1 MNKLLL
7 LRVNDADYAIPLLDA
22 QSIRKIESND
32 LCDGCIREY
41 IKDNFGNFASITDL
55 RVCLSGKKQNTDPYV
70 VFISSEKSSAIVV
83 DSVDGII
90 SNNEDITLEAS
101 ELVFRS
107 HSVSNVIR
115 VGDKVIPVLD
125 LNQLLFRESCKTA

>member
-1 MNKLLL
+1 M
-7 LRVNDADYAIPLLDA
+7 
-22 QSIRKIESND
+22 
-32 LCDGCIREY
+32 
-41 IKDNFGNFASITDL
+41 
-55 RVCLSGKKQNTDPYV
+55 
-70 VFISSEKSSAIVV
+70 V